1 MWPGQPMTA
10 HWGIPDP
17 AAATGNEAEIRLAFA
32 DAFRMLNNRISIFVS
47 LPIRSLDKLTLQKQL
62 EFDRQDKGRRRDR
75 RRPPPNEQRTV
86 PALAAPAGRRRSA
99 PRILVATVVGSGIM
113 AERLAGGNQAIAL
126 LGNTIPTGAILV
138 VIITILGP
146 ISGAH
151 FNPAVTLVFAGRGEF
166 PWGEVMPYVVVQC
179 LGGICGTVLAHLM
192 FDLAPLAIGT
202 TTRSGPSQWLAEAVA
217 TFTLVLAILGGI
229 RYAPQAIP
237 WLVGLTIT
245 AAYWFTASTS
255 FANPAVTLA
264 RGFTTTF
271 AGIADQPRAGFHRRA
286 IGRGRD
292 RRIRRVGLVPISGA
306 GGIEY
311 AKQRASKPE
320 CQ

>member
-1 MWPGQPMTA
+1 MPHKLSKRLVAETLGTA
-10 HWGIPDP
+10 
-17 AAATGNEAEIRLAFA
+17 
-32 DAFRMLNNRISIFVS
+32 
-47 LPIRSLDKLTLQKQL
+47 
-62 EFDRQDKGRRRDR
+62 
-75 RRPPPNEQRTV
+75 
-86 PALAAPAGRRRSA
+86 
-99 PRILVATVVGSGIM
+99 ILVATVVGSGIM

-151 FNPAVTLVFAGRGEF
+151 FNPAVTLVLAGRGEF
-166 PWGEVMPYVVVQC
+166 PWSDATPYIVMQC
-179 LGGICGTVLAHLM
+179 VGGVCGTMIAHSM

-202 TTRSGPSQWLAEAVA
+202 TARNGLSQWFAEAVA
-217 TFTLVLAILGGI
+217 TFTLVLTVLGGI

-245 AAYWFTASTS
+245 AAYWFTSSTS

-271 AGIADQPRAGFHRRA
+271 AGIAINHVPGFIAAQLAGAAAAAGLCTVLFSTSS
-286 IGRGRD
+286 GRYEKAAETG
-292 RRIRRVGLVPISGA
+292 
-306 GGIEY
+306 E
-311 AKQRASKPE
+311 
-320 CQ
+320 